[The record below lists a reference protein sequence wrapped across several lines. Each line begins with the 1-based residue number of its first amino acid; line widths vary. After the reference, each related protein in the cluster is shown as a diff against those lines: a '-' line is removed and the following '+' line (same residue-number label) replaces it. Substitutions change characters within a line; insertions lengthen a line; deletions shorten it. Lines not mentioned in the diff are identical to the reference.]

1 MIITSRPRASTRYS
15 LYQRQLWYIESY
27 VMFIVLLTSNIFL
40 YRDKSLHLY
49 KTYFAVFTS
58 KFQCAVKLN
67 KTKVISPTTELVSA
81 MGRYLKWRHKLLHN
95 AKSLSKLECKAACD
109 VISALGQTERLP
121 TLLTL
126 RNLWSLLEVK
136 SQSVNVKYVLWS
148 WNLTILL
155 RNKIFWG

>member
-1 MIITSRPRASTRYS
+1 MKMIITSRPRASTRYS
-15 LYQRQLWYIESY
+15 LISSKATLIYRILRNVYS
-27 VMFIVLLTSNIFL
+27 FL

-81 MGRYLKWRHKLLHN
+81 MGRSLKWRHKLLHN
-95 AKSLSKLECKAACD
+95 AKSLSKLECKAASD

-126 RNLWSLLEVK
+126 RNLFSPLEVK